1 MTKKEQTRQFASW
14 IWSDRETDIRRI
26 AYNDKY
32 AVGEVDNGSV
42 IEWLT
47 PFLPIPELL
56 AYLQGIHTVINVPY
70 RFNIK
75 KTMRWTEN
83 GGF

>member
-1 MTKKEQTRQFASW
+1 MTKEEQTRVFASW
-14 IWSDRETDIRRI
+14 IWGDRETDIRRL

-32 AVGEVDNGSV
+32 AVGEVDKGST

-56 AYLQGIHTVINVPY
+56 AYLQGIFTVINVPY
-70 RFNIK
+70 RFNI
-75 KTMRWTEN
+75 RNYVED
-83 GGF
+83 

>member
-1 MTKKEQTRQFASW
+1 MTPKKEQVKQYISW

-26 AYNDKY
+26 AYNNKY
-32 AVGEVDNGSV
+32 AVGEVNDGSV

-56 AYLQGIHTVINVPY
+56 AYLQGIHMAINAPY
-70 RFNIK
+70 RFK
-75 KTMRWTEN
+75 ELSK
-83 GGF
+83 